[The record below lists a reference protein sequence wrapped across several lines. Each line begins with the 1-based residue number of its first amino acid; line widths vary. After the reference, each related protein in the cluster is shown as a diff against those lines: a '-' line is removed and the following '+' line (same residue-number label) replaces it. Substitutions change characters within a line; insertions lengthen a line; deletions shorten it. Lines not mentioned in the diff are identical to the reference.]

1 MLTGLITKSAPV
13 KRTAFLIFILGAL
26 SAVAAMSTGERAEDV
41 IEKIDRISKPYIEIH
56 EEKAE
61 IFAVF
66 SYILGGISLLGL
78 WFDFKQKNFSNL
90 ISIGTLA
97 LAIAALFFA
106 QQTGTSGG
114 EIRHTEI
121 RSSYNATPPALERPD
136 TNSGKRSRRLAR
148 ANTRPLRPLSAYPKR
163 LSPQA
168 LDRTDC
174 ARERTPCRASHMTGQ
189 DPAGAPNDTPTPFLR
204 KSEAHAPPFQE
215 TI

>member
-1 MLTGLITKSAPV
+1 MNAAHVHLVVNHLPIIFPLVGVIVMLTGLITKSAPV

-26 SAVAAMSTGERAEDV
+26 SAVAAMSTDERAEDV
-41 IEKIDRISKPYIEIH
+41 IEKIDRISEPYIEIH

-78 WFDFKQKNFSNL
+78 WFNFKQKNFSH
-90 ISIGTLA
+90 IASIGTLA
-97 LAIAALFFA
+97 FAIATLFFA

-136 TNSGKRSRRLAR
+136 YK
-148 ANTRPLRPLSAYPKR
+148 
-163 LSPQA
+163 
-168 LDRTDC
+168 
-174 ARERTPCRASHMTGQ
+174 TPEKDH
-189 DPAGAPNDTPTPFLR
+189 DD
-204 KSEAHAPPFQE
+204 
-215 TI
+215 